1 VRWLTKSLKIMAA
14 YVATF
19 LVTSLG
25 ADFLFLVFATAAAG
39 SAHHK
44 VSGAQVLFVGTDERR
59 PPVGAVI
66 RLCARTRHQPC
77 RQTVCRHRHG
87 AALMSDGY
95 EAYNAISAAND
106 LVHLGCWA
114 HCRRYFIRAE
124 EALPKQAR
132 TAG

>member
-1 VRWLTKSLKIMAA
+1 
-14 YVATF
+14 
-19 LVTSLG
+19 
-25 ADFLFLVFATAAAG
+25 
-39 SAHHK
+39 
-44 VSGAQVLFVGTDERR
+44 
-59 PPVGAVI
+59 
-66 RLCARTRHQPC
+66 
-77 RQTVCRHRHG
+77 
-87 AALMSDGY
+87 MSDGY